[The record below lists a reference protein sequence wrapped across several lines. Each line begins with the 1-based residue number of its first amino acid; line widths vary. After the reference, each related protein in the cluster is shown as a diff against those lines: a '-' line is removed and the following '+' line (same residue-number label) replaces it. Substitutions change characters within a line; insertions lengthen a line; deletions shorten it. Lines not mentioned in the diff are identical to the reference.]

1 MFMSLHGM
9 NIFTSLNHHLNE
21 DFFFKFKK
29 KNPNYTYSNWYVL
42 NQIIDLKKIL

>member
-1 MFMSLHGM
+1 MFMSLLGM

-29 KNPNYTYSNWYVL
+29 KIL
-42 NQIIDLKKIL
+42 IILILIGMS